1 VSLEVSLKSD
11 TMETH
16 DTSSHASSTTPLDAA
31 VEKAPADKAAPAKA
45 SVTLTPK
52 AVEMAKK
59 QLAKR
64 GTPDAA
70 VRLGL
75 KGGGC
80 SGFSYVIEFA
90 DDPPR
95 ERDRVF
101 EFDGVRV
108 YVDPKSLIYLA
119 GTTLDWEQTLMYQGF
134 KFKNP
139 QEKQACGCGHSFTV

>member
-1 VSLEVSLKSD
+1 MQRESSPPSAPTAASVAASD
-11 TMETH
+11 N
-16 DTSSHASSTTPLDAA
+16 SAA
-31 VEKAPADKAAPAKA
+31 AGALSPKREKGAPATA
-45 SVTLTPK
+45 SVSLTPK

-70 VRLGL
+70 IRLGL

-80 SGFSYVIEFA
+80 SGFSYVIEFS

-101 EFDGVRV
+101 EFDGIKVF
-108 YVDPKSLIYLA
+108 VDPKSLIYLA
-119 GTTLDWEQTLMYQGF
+119 GTVLDWEQTLMYQGF
-134 KFKNP
+134 KFVNP
-139 QEKQACGCGHSFTV
+139 NESTKCGCGHSFSV